1 VKGETLMEY
10 EITKREVIGTKRT
23 LTAIASISVLI
34 CAVSAIVRS
43 LLIANTQD
51 YSGPIVALLSV
62 ATILGLFVAL
72 LAFNTRLQIAFDESE
87 SAYQAALENQQK

>member
-1 VKGETLMEY
+1 MEY
-10 EITKREVIGTKRT
+10 EITRKEVIGTKST
-23 LTAIASISVLI
+23 VTGIGVVSVLI

-62 ATILGLFVAL
+62 TTILGLFVSL
-72 LAFNTRLQIAFDESE
+72 LALNTRLQIGFDESE
-87 SAYQAALENQQK
+87 SAFQEALENQQK